1 MKKWSRRKFLEAGV
15 VGSIAVGGAGV
26 VRIPAAEPLR
36 PPIGPPAG
44 SPIGRE
50 AGGGAQPAATA
61 VSPEAQ
67 QRELLRSAMDEII
80 PAGDGMPAASEVG
93 GVDYLQKLC
102 ARDAKV
108 SKNLR
113 ASLAALDELSQ
124 KQFQSAFVALSH
136 EQRLQ
141 ALTALEQQ
149 EAQAFKELR
158 DYVYE
163 AYYEQ
168 PQVWKLIDYH
178 FYPTNG
184 GGPTL
189 KPFNEELL
197 AEVRKKPK
205 FYREV

>member
-26 VRIPAAEPLR
+26 VRLPAA
-36 PPIGPPAG
+36 PPARPPAG
-44 SPIGRE
+44 PPVGPPG
-50 AGGGAQPAATA
+50 GGGAQPPSPAAA
-61 VSPEAQ
+61 PEAQ
-67 QRELLRSAMDEII
+67 QRELLHSAMDEII

-93 GVDYLQKLC
+93 GVDYLEKLA

-108 SKNLR
+108 SKELR
-113 ASLAALDELSQ
+113 GSLSALDELSQ
-124 KQFQSAFVALSH
+124 KRFQSAFAALSH
-136 EQRLQ
+136 EQRMQ

-149 EAQAFKELR
+149 EAEVFKTLR

-178 FYPTNG
+178 LYPTNE

-189 KPFNEELL
+189 KPFNEEIL